1 MINPN
6 RLVSLA
12 TRATPASRNLSQNQI
27 QVSGIISTSI
37 SVRVSRAR
45 CGGSGSW
52 TAWTPVRPLLATLDS
67 ANAEGHLDVNAV
79 WAALEKIAPRAQL
92 AAAVALVE
100 ELAPEEDGSA
110 ETAMRVLL
118 AERYR
123 TVRPFLALLGWTSS
137 LRAGAGGVRV
147 LAAVRSLP
155 ELAARKVKAKPLL
168 PADIDAPR
176 WCRRCGPAR
185 STAIRQCLTVSWAA
199 TPTCCACWS
208 SCARHCGCVTC
219 TPRRHSA
226 GVTREPAAR
235 RPGVGC
241 GAPADPGRAR
251 ADRTSTYPSA

>member
-1 MINPN
+1 
-6 RLVSLA
+6 
-12 TRATPASRNLSQNQI
+12 
-27 QVSGIISTSI
+27 
-37 SVRVSRAR
+37 
-45 CGGSGSW
+45 
-52 TAWTPVRPLLATLDS
+52 VRPLLATLDS

-176 WCRRCGPAR
+176 WCRRCP
-185 STAIRQCLTVSWAA
+185 
-199 TPTCCACWS
+199 
-208 SCARHCGCVTC
+208 
-219 TPRRHSA
+219 PR
-226 GVTREPAAR
+226 PC
-235 RPGVGC
+235 RP
-241 GAPADPGRAR
+241 PR
-251 ADRTSTYPSA
+251 